1 MPEHN
6 RPVAVH
12 FGAGNIGRGFIGAL
26 LQDAGYFVV
35 FADVNQ
41 QLIESMRAKGSYD
54 LIELDQVPNE
64 KTYSNFAVL
73 HSVDDFDELVDWI
86 AKADLVTASVGA
98 NLLTR
103 IAPTIEAG
111 LARRTRSDE
120 LVVMACENALR
131 ASETIRD
138 AISDQKLA
146 SERAIFCN
154 TAVDRIV
161 PLQLAATEPDV
172 AVEPFSEWIVDQSPL
187 GSKTIDIAGAIF
199 VPDLTP
205 FIERKL
211 YTVNTAHLAIAY
223 IGQSFGYNTVVE
235 AMADSEVL
243 DATRAALEETTAV
256 LIARHGISEAQHR
269 QYLEKTLSRISNPA
283 IDDELVRV
291 GRDPIRKLSRY
302 ERLVGPAAYFAEHL
316 GHPKAL
322 LRVIDAA
329 LSFESD
335 SDEAVSRLQLL
346 LRSLTPNEFALEVC
360 GITKE
365 QALHGPL
372 TELVAKHQNALAHPQ
387 LG

>member
-1 MPEHN
+1 MPEQN

-41 QLIESMRAKGSYD
+41 GLIDAMRQKGSYQ
-54 LIELDQVPNE
+54 LVELDETPVT
-64 KTYSNFAVL
+64 KTYDQFAIL
-73 HSVDDFDELVDWI
+73 HSVDDYEELVEQI
-86 AKADLVTASVGA
+86 ANADLVTASVGA

-111 LARRTRSDE
+111 LKMRTRSDE
-120 LVVMACENALR
+120 LVVMACENAIR

-138 AISDQKLA
+138 AMTDKAAIAK
-146 SERAIFCN
+146 AIFCN

-161 PLQLAATEPDV
+161 PLQLAASEPDV
-172 AVEPFSEWIVDQSPL
+172 AVEPFSEWIVDQGPL
-187 GSKTIDIAGAIF
+187 GSRQLNIDGAIF

-223 IGQSFGYNTVVE
+223 LGQIVGYRTVVE
-235 AMADSEVL
+235 AIADSQVL
-243 DATRAALEETTAV
+243 EATRAALEETTAV
-256 LIARHGISEAQHR
+256 LIAKHNISEAQHR
-269 QYLEKTLSRISNPA
+269 QYLEKTLKRISNPA

-302 ERLVGPAAYFAEHL
+302 ERLVGPAAYHAEHI
-316 GHPKAL
+316 GQPKAL

-329 LSFESD
+329 LSFESE
-335 SDEAVSRLQLL
+335 SDDAVARLQLL
-346 LRSLTPNEFALEVC
+346 LRSLSPAEFALEVC
-360 GITKE
+360 GISGE
-365 QALHGPL
+365 QVLYGPL
-372 TELVAKHQNALAHPQ
+372 IELIAKHQSALTHPQ

>member
-1 MPEHN
+1 MLEQN

-41 QLIESMRAKGSYD
+41 QLIDAMRAKGSYN
-54 LIELDQVPNE
+54 LVELDQTPVT
-64 KTYSNFAVL
+64 KTYDQFLVL
-73 HSVDDFDELVDWI
+73 HSVTDFDQLTQYI
-86 AKADLVTASVGA
+86 ATADLVTASVGA

-111 LARRTRSDE
+111 LKLRTNPE
-120 LVVMACENALR
+120 QLVVMACENALR

-138 AISDQKLA
+138 AISDPSARSK
-146 SERAIFCN
+146 AIFCN

-161 PLQLAATEPDV
+161 PLQLAASEPDV
-172 AVEPFSEWIVDQSPL
+172 AVEPFSEWIVDQGPL
-187 GSKTIDIAGAIF
+187 GQRKLDIEGAIF

-223 IGQSFGYNTVVE
+223 LGQIAGYHTVVQ
-235 AMADSEVL
+235 AMMDQEVI

-256 LIARHGISEAQHR
+256 LIAKHGISEAQHR
-269 QYLEKTLSRISNPA
+269 QYLEKTLQRISNPA

-291 GRDPIRKLSRY
+291 GRDPIRKLSRF

-316 GHPKAL
+316 GYPKAL
-322 LRVIDAA
+322 LRVISAA

-335 SDEAVSRLQLL
+335 SDESVARLQLL
-346 LRSLTPNEFALEVC
+346 LRSLSPAEFALEVC
-360 GITKE
+360 GIGSD
-365 QALHGPL
+365 QALFEPL
-372 TELVAKHQNALAHPQ
+372 SELIAKHQSALAHPQ